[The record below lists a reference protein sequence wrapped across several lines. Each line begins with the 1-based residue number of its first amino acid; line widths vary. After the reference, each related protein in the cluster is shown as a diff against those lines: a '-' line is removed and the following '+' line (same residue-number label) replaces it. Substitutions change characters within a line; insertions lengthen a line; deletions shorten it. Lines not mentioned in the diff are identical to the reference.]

1 MTVYVDGSCSG
12 NGKTNNTGG
21 FGVVVLDDNENIVFT
36 YNEVSE
42 NTTNNREELKG
53 ILYAF
58 LRYGVKEG
66 TIPIVYSDS
75 AYSVNTLTQWMFG
88 WAMKGWL
95 KSDNKAPENLD
106 LIQAFY
112 KHWQNGYRIDLKKV
126 KGHSGQ
132 KFNELADKLAVRRN

>member
-1 MTVYVDGSCSG
+1 MKIAT
-12 NGKTNNTGG
+12 TTGDFGIFCNHDTDCIRELHRAG
-21 FGVVVLDDNENIVFT
+21 F
-36 YNEVSE
+36 
-42 NTTNNREELKG
+42 
-53 ILYAF
+53 
-58 LRYGVKEG
+58 RY
-66 TIPIVYSDS
+66 IDFNMYS
-75 AYSVNTLTQWMFG
+75 TLTQWMFG

-95 KSDNKAPENLD
+95 KSDNKTPENLD